1 MDLEGKNLVDYF
13 ERIKNLEVS
22 LYQQNV
28 LYKMLQQQVNAIL
41 DVPEPEL
48 EPAKQGEYEFGI
60 MLLIWICCGVVGFV
74 IPANIF
80 LGHTMLSILGIG
92 VGALVGWLIVKNMM
106 DNEDKRVRAR
116 NAIIN
121 ENNSIII
128 KEHNEKMRVQKEKA
142 GIVQREMQSLQV
154 TYNETYRLLQTMYNL
169 DVIYPKYRGLI
180 PICSFY
186 EYLVS
191 GRCTT
196 LEGYEGAYNIYE
208 NEIRMNMI
216 LTKLD
221 DIINRLDVI
230 AQNQRMLYSEINEG
244 NRISQAIANSL
255 SVTAQKLE
263 NIENNMD
270 VVNYNVGMIN
280 RNTQYITWLKTYGI
294 DFQRSI

>member
-1 MDLEGKNLVDYF
+1 M
-13 ERIKNLEVS
+13 
-22 LYQQNV
+22 
-28 LYKMLQQQVNAIL
+28 
-41 DVPEPEL
+41 
-48 EPAKQGEYEFGI
+48 
-60 MLLIWICCGVVGFV
+60 
-74 IPANIF
+74 
-80 LGHTMLSILGIG
+80 
-92 VGALVGWLIVKNMM
+92 
-106 DNEDKRVRAR
+106 
-116 NAIIN
+116 
-121 ENNSIII
+121 
-128 KEHNEKMRVQKEKA
+128 
-142 GIVQREMQSLQV
+142 
-154 TYNETYRLLQTMYNL
+154 
-169 DVIYPKYRGLI
+169 
-180 PICSFY
+180 
-186 EYLVS
+186 S